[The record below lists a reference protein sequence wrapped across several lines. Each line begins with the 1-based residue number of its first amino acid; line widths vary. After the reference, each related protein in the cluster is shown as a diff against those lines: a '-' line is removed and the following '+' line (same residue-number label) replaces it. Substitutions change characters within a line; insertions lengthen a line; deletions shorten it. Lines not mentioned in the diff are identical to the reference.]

1 MPDAVIHLRQQLIQT
16 PIGPFRACWTERG
29 LQCFE
34 FFRGNAISVQ
44 WTDPKDLPPE
54 AESLQ
59 SATEVYFETGNFEFD
74 LGLLDWSGVS
84 DFQQRVLRKC
94 YRIKPGTTLTYG
106 QLAAKV
112 GSPAAARAVGG
123 AMARNRWPLLI
134 PCHRVVGSNGKMTG
148 YSGAGGID
156 TKVKL
161 LDLERSF

>member
-1 MPDAVIHLRQQLIQT
+1 MPHTVINLRQQLIQT
-16 PIGPFRACWTERG
+16 PVGPFRACWTERG

-34 FFRGNAISVQ
+34 FFRGKSASVP
-44 WTDPKDLPPE
+44 WTDAKDLPPE
-54 AESLQ
+54 AESLE
-59 SATEVYFETGNFEFD
+59 SAVQAYFETGNFEFD

-148 YSGAGGID
+148 YSGVGGID

-161 LDLERSF
+161 LDMERSV